1 MENLCVE
8 AIARLA
14 RACELSLRL
23 ADQYAA
29 RDDFAEAARF
39 YETAERHARSAA
51 DWSAK
56 LVAERAA

>member
-1 MENLCVE
+1 MENICVD
-8 AIARLA
+8 AISRLG

-29 RDDFAEAARF
+29 RDDYAEAARF

-51 DWSAK
+51 EWSSK
-56 LVAERAA
+56 LVLERAL